1 MTSRPAAAS
10 RVAVTGMSVAGT
22 MLGVA
27 WFSHTTATQEAE
39 KAHDEAVAMRKWN
52 AQQAKA
58 DREARR
64 WAKNNPVVVTKTVE
78 RKVYVQTGSTGASGA
93 SGSGAT
99 AASSQP
105 STTSGSSSGSSSGS
119 VSSPAPAAPP
129 PPAPA
134 APAPATSSGGS

>member
-1 MTSRPAAAS
+1 M
-10 RVAVTGMSVAGT
+10 AVTGMSVAGT

-52 AQQAKA
+52 AEQAKA

-64 WAKNNPVVVTKTVE
+64 WARNNPIVVTKTVQ
-78 RKVYVQTGSTGASGA
+78 RKIYVETGPTGASGSA
-93 SGSGAT
+93 AT
-99 AASSQP
+99 SAQPQP
-105 STTSGSSSGSSSGS
+105 SSTGSSPTSGSSSGSSSGS

>member
-39 KAHDEAVAMRKWN
+39 KAHEEAVAMRKWN
-52 AQQAKA
+52 AEQAKA

-78 RKVYVQTGSTGASGA
+78 RKVYVQTGSTGASG
-93 SGSGAT
+93 SGTT
-99 AASSQP
+99 AAPSQP
-105 STTSGSSSGSSSGS
+105 STTSGSSSGS

>member
-1 MTSRPAAAS
+1 M
-10 RVAVTGMSVAGT
+10 AVTGMSVAGT

-27 WFSHTTATQEAE
+27 WFAHTTATQEAE
-39 KAHDEAVAMRKWN
+39 KAHEEAVAMRKWN
-52 AQQAKA
+52 AEQAKA

-64 WAKNNPVVVTKTVE
+64 WARNNPVVVTKTVE
-78 RKVYVQTGSTGASGA
+78 RKVYVQTGSTSA
-93 SGSGAT
+93 SGSGTT
-99 AASSQP
+99 AAPSQP
-105 STTSGSSSGSSSGS
+105 STTSGSSSGS

>member
-1 MTSRPAAAS
+1 M
-10 RVAVTGMSVAGT
+10 AVTGMSVAGT

-52 AQQAKA
+52 AEQAKA

-64 WAKNNPVVVTKTVE
+64 WARNNPVVVTKTVE
-78 RKVYVQTGSTGASGA
+78 RKVYVQTGSTGASG
-93 SGSGAT
+93 SGTT
-99 AASSQP
+99 AAQP
-105 STTSGSSSGSSSGS
+105 STSSGSTPGSGSSSGS

-134 APAPATSSGGS
+134 APAPASSSGGS

>member
-1 MTSRPAAAS
+1 MTSRPAGAS

-27 WFSHTTATQEAE
+27 WFAHTTATQEAE
-39 KAHDEAVAMRKWN
+39 KAHEEAVAMRKWN
-52 AQQAKA
+52 AEQAKA

-64 WAKNNPVVVTKTVE
+64 WARNNPVVVTKTVE
-78 RKVYVQTGSTGASGA
+78 RKVYVQTGSTGASG
-93 SGSGAT
+93 SGTT
-99 AASSQP
+99 AAPSQP
-105 STTSGSSSGSSSGS
+105 STTSGSSSGS
-119 VSSPAPAAPP
+119 VSSPAPAAAP

>member
-52 AQQAKA
+52 AEQAKA

-64 WAKNNPVVVTKTVE
+64 WAKNNPIVVTKTVE
-78 RKVYVQTGSTGASGA
+78 RKVYVQTGASGASGA

-105 STTSGSSSGSSSGS
+105 STTSGSSSGS

>member
-1 MTSRPAAAS
+1 MTSRPAGAS

-27 WFSHTTATQEAE
+27 WFAHTTATQEAE
-39 KAHDEAVAMRKWN
+39 KAHEEAVAMRKWN
-52 AQQAKA
+52 AEQAKA

-64 WAKNNPVVVTKTVE
+64 WARNNPVVVTKTVE
-78 RKVYVQTGSTGASGA
+78 RKVYVQTGSTGASG
-93 SGSGAT
+93 SGTT
-99 AASSQP
+99 AAPSQP
-105 STTSGSSSGSSSGS
+105 STTSGSSSGS

>member
-39 KAHDEAVAMRKWN
+39 KAHEEAVAMRTWN
-52 AQQAKA
+52 AEQAKA

-64 WAKNNPVVVTKTVE
+64 WARNNPVVVTKTVE
-78 RKVYVQTGSTGASGA
+78 RKVYVQTGSTGASG
-93 SGSGAT
+93 SGTT
-99 AASSQP
+99 AAPSQP
-105 STTSGSSSGSSSGS
+105 STTSGSSSGS

>member
-1 MTSRPAAAS
+1 M
-10 RVAVTGMSVAGT
+10 AVTGMSVAGT

-27 WFSHTTATQEAE
+27 WFSHTTATEEAE
-39 KAHDEAVAMRKWN
+39 KAHAEAVAMRKWN
-52 AQQAKA
+52 AEQAKA

-64 WAKNNPVVVTKTVE
+64 WAKNNPIVVTKTVE
-78 RKVYVQTGSTGASGA
+78 RKVYVQTGSAGASG
-93 SGSGAT
+93 GSGTT
-99 AASSQP
+99 AAAPQP
-105 STTSGSSSGSSSGS
+105 STTSGSTSGSGSGSSSGS

>member
-1 MTSRPAAAS
+1 M
-10 RVAVTGMSVAGT
+10 AVTGMSVAGT

-39 KAHDEAVAMRKWN
+39 KAHDEAVAMRTWN
-52 AQQAKA
+52 AEQAKA

-105 STTSGSSSGSSSGS
+105 STTSGSSSGS

-134 APAPATSSGGS
+134 APAPASSSGGS

>member
-1 MTSRPAAAS
+1 MTSRPAGAS

-27 WFSHTTATQEAE
+27 WFAHTTATQEAE
-39 KAHDEAVAMRKWN
+39 KAHEEAVAMRKWN
-52 AQQAKA
+52 AEQAKA

-64 WAKNNPVVVTKTVE
+64 WARNNPVVVTKTVE
-78 RKVYVQTGSTGASGA
+78 RKVYVQTGSTGASG
-93 SGSGAT
+93 SGTT
-99 AASSQP
+99 AAPSRP
-105 STTSGSSSGSSSGS
+105 STTSGSSSGS